1 MLLGRR
7 GLTSSVGIMD
17 PDAEIDHEGPVPV
30 FRQMAE
36 IIRAR
41 IARGD
46 WQPNRPIPSEAQL
59 VQTYGIA
66 RETVRKAIRVLVDD
80 GVVFVV
86 HGRGTFVAGQA
97 DPPSD

>member
-1 MLLGRR
+1 MILLDRR
-7 GLTSSVGIMD
+7 ALTSSVGFMD

-30 FRQMAE
+30 FRQMAD
-36 IIRAR
+36 ILRTR
-41 IARGD
+41 IDRGD

-80 GVVFVV
+80 GMVFVV
-86 HGRGTFVAGQA
+86 HGRGRACSSSVLV
-97 DPPSD
+97 